1 MKKIKPVLGFIKKL
15 MNGIPTE
22 SEYLMWVGYI
32 DGEDVW
38 VASYD
43 EESRYDDEIEVF
55 EDDLKKIISK
65 NHIDVSGLVHLAE
78 KNYKISRKG
87 LNLLQQTSDSLID
100 NPNFW
105 PELSIEELKV
115 LRKKSGSVLFN
126 ESSEIR
132 FEFKPY

>member
-55 EDDLKKIISK
+55 ENDLKKIISK

-105 PELSIEELKV
+105 PELSIEELKA

>member
-55 EDDLKKIISK
+55 ENDLKKIISK

-87 LNLLQQTSDSLID
+87 LNLLQQTSDSLIN

-105 PELSIEELKV
+105 PELSIEELKA

>member
-1 MKKIKPVLGFIKKL
+1 MKKIKPVLGFIKEL
-15 MNGIPTE
+15 MNGVPTDG
-22 SEYLMWVGYI
+22 EYIMWVGYI

-55 EDDLKKIISK
+55 EDDFKKIISK
-65 NHIDVSGLVHLAE
+65 NHIDVSGLVHLAK

-87 LNLLQQTSDSLID
+87 LNLLQQTPDSLVD
-100 NPNFW
+100 NLNFW
-105 PELSIEELKV
+105 PELSIEELKA